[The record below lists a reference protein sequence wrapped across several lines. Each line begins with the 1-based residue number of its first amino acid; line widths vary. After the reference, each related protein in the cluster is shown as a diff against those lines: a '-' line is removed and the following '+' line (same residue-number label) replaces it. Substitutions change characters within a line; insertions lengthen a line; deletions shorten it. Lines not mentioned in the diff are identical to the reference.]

1 MSILY
6 DSKVPHRPKTLEVAI
21 NSSRG
26 IDNGLI
32 GLSVAL
38 ENNPLET
45 EENVE
50 VWANYLREKLPGLI
64 NKKAMESVAFRQVEE
79 KVNSR

>member
-6 DSKVPHRPKTLEVAI
+6 NANIPHRPKTLEETI

-32 GLSVAL
+32 NMSVAL
-38 ENNPLET
+38 ENNPLVT

-50 VWANYLREKLPGLI
+50 VLLRRHL
-64 NKKAMESVAFRQVEE
+64 
-79 KVNSR
+79 